1 MGRDCTSEWK
11 NVPAGVPQGTKL
23 GPWLFVLMIDDIEVT
38 NSNLWK
44 YVDDT
49 TMDELIEKNQGSNI
63 QSSVTELE
71 AKSQHNK
78 FQLNKSKCK
87 ELRISFSK
95 TTPDFP
101 PVIINGK
108 PIDAVPHVKL
118 LGLNISNDLKWNIH
132 VDEIVRKVSTC
143 LYFLSQKLSQVQ
155 KALSNSK
162 R

>member
-1 MGRDCTSEWK
+1 MYLRVFHK
-11 NVPAGVPQGTKL
+11 VQKL

-87 ELRISFSK
+87 ELRISFS
-95 TTPDFP
+95 P
-101 PVIINGK
+101 
-108 PIDAVPHVKL
+108 
-118 LGLNISNDLKWNIH
+118 W
-132 VDEIVRKVSTC
+132 
-143 LYFLSQKLSQVQ
+143 
-155 KALSNSK
+155 
-162 R
+162 